1 MGIMRAWWL
10 PRNRASSLFTIS
22 HFVPRIWS
30 LGENHEIL
38 KGNDNLKLRSED
50 FPGVSAGDVLELYH
64 EEEVG
69 PRLLLQVKLLL
80 Q

>member
-1 MGIMRAWWL
+1 MK
-10 PRNRASSLFTIS
+10 TTK
-22 HFVPRIWS
+22 
-30 LGENHEIL
+30 IL
-38 KGNDNLKLRSED
+38 KVNDNLKLRSED

-69 PRLLLQVKLLL
+69 PRLLLQVLPLL